1 MSQMSPSLTGLI
13 WDNLLLQ
20 QNFKHIII
28 FKWYHMPL
36 CFLHIRTRLYSLLM
50 PCLKYKMDFLWNK
63 QLCETRFFAGSE
75 DLISVHYNQTLLY
88 SYRLY
93 LQSAWVKLG
102 SVHTAEWGCRPTDEM
117 QISFNKDITRFM
129 KYLYLILSLSCFV
142 CTGHTYSLREFNEAQ
157 FTQLSEVAGR
167 LMEFRDL
174 VKEVVRSACR
184 TALLEAGFTPD
195 DYFYDGAES
204 PGIYLRKF
212 FSLLN
217 ECKSQTEWSKSC

>member
-1 MSQMSPSLTGLI
+1 
-13 WDNLLLQ
+13 
-20 QNFKHIII
+20 
-28 FKWYHMPL
+28 
-36 CFLHIRTRLYSLLM
+36 
-50 PCLKYKMDFLWNK
+50 
-63 QLCETRFFAGSE
+63 
-75 DLISVHYNQTLLY
+75 
-88 SYRLY
+88 
-93 LQSAWVKLG
+93 
-102 SVHTAEWGCRPTDEM
+102 M
-117 QISFNKDITRFM
+117 QISCNWDIIRIM

-142 CTGHTYSLREFNEAQ
+142 CTGHTYSLLLSLSCFVCTGHTYSLLLSLSCFVSTGHTYSLREFNEAQ

-212 FSLLN
+212 FTLLT
-217 ECKSQTEWSKSC
+217 EC